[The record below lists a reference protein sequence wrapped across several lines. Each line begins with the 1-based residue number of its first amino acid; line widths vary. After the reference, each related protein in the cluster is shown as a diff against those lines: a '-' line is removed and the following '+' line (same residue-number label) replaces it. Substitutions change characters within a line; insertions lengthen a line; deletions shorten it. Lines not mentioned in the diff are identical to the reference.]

1 MSVTVQQVART
12 LLSYIGVTQF
22 TPQPVGSQLESC
34 QPGDLDNAALAITQA
49 LHEVHEV
56 SPIAN
61 REVSTGALLYGP
73 AAVRLDVTEGSTAID
88 NLSSYAAR
96 MNGSTIR
103 ISGDDQD
110 NELAGET
117 QLARPYNG
125 PTATGVSATIYG
137 DSVTLP
143 SSYSRAIGPLW
154 LPNQFPMPIADSR
167 EEFIR
172 LSGWPMVV
180 SPGGRGDLSPLFSF
194 IRKSVGRPRV
204 ALAMGAYD
212 GTLDYVPRRL
222 RVAPLPDQ
230 NYTLAFRAAA
240 NPPRFTR
247 DDIVSPLT
255 ALTVTGATGGNSNA
269 NQGYSYYCDINGYRA
284 FVGNTH
290 PEYMIS
296 FAAWIS
302 NYVLTSSPADVFSL
316 PGSYWQGGS
325 ATSPLGGYSHQGG
338 TGTIDVA
345 TTDSGGG
352 AGDPG
357 TIIPIVD
364 AAVEL
369 ILIPMALW
377 RFASTPSFRNAEA
390 KPGIEKQYRIALDK
404 LKNSRPLTA
413 TRQVTYY

>member
-1 MSVTVQQVART
+1 MSVTVQQAART

-22 TPQPVGSQLESC
+22 TPQPAGSQLESC
-34 QPGDLDNAALAITQA
+34 QPGDLDNVALALTQA

-61 REVSTGALLYGP
+61 REVSTGAMLYGP
-73 AAVRLDVTEGSTAID
+73 AAVTLDVTQGSTTIA
-88 NLSSYAAR
+88 NLTGYAAR
-96 MNGSTIR
+96 MNGGTIR
-103 ISGDDQD
+103 IGGDDQD
-110 NELAGET
+110 NELASQT

-125 PTATGVSATIYG
+125 PTATGVAATIYG

-143 SSYSRAIGPLW
+143 SNYSRAIGPLW
-154 LPNQFPMPIADSR
+154 LPNQFPMPIADSL
-167 EEFIR
+167 EEFLR

-180 SPGGRGDLSPLFSF
+180 SPDGRGDLSPLFSF

-204 ALAMGAYD
+204 ALALGAYD

-247 DDIVSPLT
+247 ADIVSPLT
-255 ALTVTGATGGNSNA
+255 TLTVSGSGGDA
-269 NQGYSYYCDINGYRA
+269 DQSYTYLCDINGYRA
-284 FVGNTH
+284 FLGVTRPGYAIFYA
-290 PEYMIS
+290 PWAS
-296 FAAWIS
+296 A
-302 NYVLTSSPADVFSL
+302 YVLASSLTGLSAAPA
-316 PGSYWQGGS
+316 SYWQSG
-325 ATSPLGGYSHQGG
+325 AVTSPLGGYSNEGSA
-338 TGTIDVA
+338 TGTVSVM
-345 TTDSGGG
+345 TSDSGGG

-357 TIIPIVD
+357 TVIPIVD

-377 RFASTPSFRNAEA
+377 RFTSTPSFRNSEA

-404 LKNSRPLTA
+404 LKNSRALTA
-413 TRQVTYY
+413 PRQVTYY